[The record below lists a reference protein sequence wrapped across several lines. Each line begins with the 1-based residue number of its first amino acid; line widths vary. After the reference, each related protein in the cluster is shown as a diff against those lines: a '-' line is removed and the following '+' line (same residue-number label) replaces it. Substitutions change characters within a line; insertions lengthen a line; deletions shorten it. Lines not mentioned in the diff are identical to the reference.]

1 MRGALAA
8 TSACALCGRTFA
20 QRGHSRHAF
29 CGPCRA
35 RADKKVGRAR
45 TVKCGECGKPFSTS
59 ASRARYCSDPC
70 RSGALRRYNR
80 EYMRR
85 YVADPEKRAICAA
98 RTRASA
104 AARRARAR
112 AKDDKEGR
120 GQGRPRQ
127 SARGAGHAPRAAPSS
142 TGVCALCGR
151 TFAQY
156 GRTAHSYCRSCTAKA
171 DREIARVLRVDCREC
186 GKRFPTTSR
195 IVRYCSDACRAAGK
209 ARGKRKS
216 NRERM
221 ADPEKRALAAARI
234 RARKAARSGD
244 ARG

>member
-1 MRGALAA
+1 M
-8 TSACALCGRTFA
+8 
-20 QRGHSRHAF
+20 
-29 CGPCRA
+29 
-35 RADKKVGRAR
+35 
-45 TVKCGECGKPFSTS
+45 
-59 ASRARYCSDPC
+59 
-70 RSGALRRYNR
+70 RRYNR

-112 AKDDKEGR
+112 EDKEGR

-127 SARGAGHAPRAAPSS
+127 AGPGAASRPRAAPSG

-151 TFAQY
+151 AFAQY
-156 GRTAHSYCRSCTAKA
+156 GRTAHSYCKRCTAKA

-186 GKRFPTTSR
+186 GKGFSTTNR

-209 ARGKRKS
+209 RRGKRKS
-216 NRERM
+216 DRERM
-221 ADPEKRALAAARI
+221 ADPKKRALAAARI
-234 RARKAARSGD
+234 GARKAARSGG